1 MHKDIVEELRLYREE
16 SNNNMSA
23 LTKTLDSQSTKLNY
37 HMNNI
42 SKMLYNCGSTI
53 SKVVDNHT
61 KEDES
66 DSEDIDNDS
75 DSDFALPSDGQCLVM

>member
-1 MHKDIVEELRLYREE
+1 MVGG
-16 SNNNMSA
+16 
-23 LTKTLDSQSTKLNY
+23 
-37 HMNNI
+37 NI

-61 KEDES
+61 KDDES